1 MRGCWVG
8 LCGCAYQGG
17 CAQRCGLA
25 RAVPASLLSQ
35 HQNICPWHRAPAL
48 GVSPALCSSWE
59 KKKYTRQQ
67 QAAVG
72 KEQTC
77 HTPGKKKGRLLF
89 FHGTSNAAAFLVV
102 LGIFLRWQFSD
113 ILGFH
118 KFLIFSVSPWLQGK
132 KNLPTSLSSSFTT
145 SHYFFI
151 ATHQVNSRFKKY
163 GGRKARV
170 CCTFISL

>member
-1 MRGCWVG
+1 MR
-8 LCGCAYQGG
+8 LCGCAYRGG

-48 GVSPALCSSWE
+48 GVSPALCSRW
-59 KKKYTRQQ
+59 
-67 QAAVG
+67 
-72 KEQTC
+72 
-77 HTPGKKKGRLLF
+77 GKKIHAAATGSSGERTDLSHSWKEKGRLLF
-89 FHGTSNAAAFLVV
+89 FQGTSNAAAFLVV

-132 KNLPTSLSSSFTT
+132 KETCPLLCLPHLQLLIISSLQP
-145 SHYFFI
+145 I
-151 ATHQVNSRFKKY
+151 K
-163 GGRKARV
+163 
-170 CCTFISL
+170 